1 MKDAIESA
9 IKVIAGLVTNKLS
22 PDEALK
28 YTQSV
33 ANLSHALGVI
43 ANAEREGRL

>member
-9 IKVIAGLVTNKLS
+9 IKVVAGLITSKLS

-33 ANLSHALGVI
+33 TNLSHAFGVI
-43 ANAEREGRL
+43 ANAEREEKR